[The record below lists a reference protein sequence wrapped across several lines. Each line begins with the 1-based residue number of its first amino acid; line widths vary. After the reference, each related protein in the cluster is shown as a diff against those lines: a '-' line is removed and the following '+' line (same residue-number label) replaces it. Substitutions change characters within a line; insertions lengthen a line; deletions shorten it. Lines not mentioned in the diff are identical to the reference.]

1 MNKNE
6 LISSIK
12 NVIQN
17 KSKKEIV
24 KILHN
29 TYPVDLI
36 EAFEE
41 LKPQDIFNFI
51 SLMPLKSSS
60 ELFGYLDEQMQLTIL
75 DFMDRT
81 MIKELL
87 EKMPSDERADL
98 FNIMSKTLQDRILPI
113 LNKAEQEDIIKL
125 SSYNE
130 NVIGSL
136 MTSNYATLQ
145 ASMNA
150 LEAISYLR
158 KIAGDIETIYETF
171 VINENRELLGSVSL
185 QAIIMAEP
193 DSLIEDFMRSNPI
206 SLKAS
211 DPIEFCVKVI
221 KDYDLV
227 IAPVVD
233 DNNILMGIITYDDV
247 IDVAIEEAEE
257 DFQKMSGTSVE
268 VNKHGKVGLI
278 TNIKEATIS
287 TLYKKRIYWLVI
299 LVFGNI
305 FSSAGIAYFEDTIS
319 AYIALVFFLPLLIGS
334 GGNAGSQSATLTVRA
349 LATGDIKLK
358 DWGGM
363 LGKELVIATLLG
375 ITMALAV
382 TFIGIYRGGYTI
394 ALVVSLSMIFIVM
407 FGSIVG
413 MSLPFLLSKFKLDPA
428 SASSP
433 LITSITDAVGVLI
446 FFSIATAIL
455 DLPTP

>member
-24 KILHN
+24 KIIHN

-41 LKPQDIFNFI
+41 LEPQDIFNFI

-98 FNIMSKTLQDRILPI
+98 FNIMSETLQDRILPI

-185 QAIIMAEP
+185 QALIMAEP